1 MLIIVTAIKDKLTM
15 IMTKRSW
22 KNTFFSIVALV
33 LSTIVAYAIGE
44 GVLRLKNSSMKNY
57 DIEMWRYAR
66 ELKKKSDIPVLGHEH
81 IPSKTAIL
89 QSVEIRI
96 NEQGLRGGPVT
107 AWSPDKRRILF
118 LGSSVTLG
126 WGVPENET
134 VTERL
139 NAMFKRDG
147 QNVEVLNAGIGNY
160 NAVRYT
166 ERFKQRLTGLKPTDI
181 VVHYFVRD
189 AEVLD
194 AGGGNALLRNSQLA
208 VTAWVAMSR
217 YFGQASER
225 SLENHYQAVYAP
237 EAAGFQAMR
246 ESLHELAAY
255 AKQNN
260 IRIYLAM
267 TPDVHDLVNYKLGFI
282 HEKVKTIAQEEGF
295 RYIDLLPSMKNLTP
309 QELWSMPGDPHPNG
323 LGHKRMAEA
332 IYPLLK
338 TE

>member
-1 MLIIVTAIKDKLTM
+1 
-15 IMTKRSW
+15 MTKTPTTGKL
-22 KNTFFSIVALV
+22 KNLFFSIFALLISTVVAFAL
-33 LSTIVAYAIGE
+33 GE

-57 DIEMWRYAR
+57 DIEMWRYAL
-66 ELKKKSDIPVLGHEH
+66 ELKKRSDILALGHEH
-81 IPSKTAIL
+81 VQSKNAIL
-89 QSVEIRI
+89 QSVDIRI
-96 NEQGLRGGPVT
+96 NDQGLRGGPVV
-107 AWSPDKRRILF
+107 APSSDKRRILF

-126 WGVPENET
+126 WGVPEKET

-166 ERFKQRLTGLKPTDI
+166 ERFRKRLTSLKPTDI

-208 VTAWVAMSR
+208 VTAWVAISR
-217 YFGQASER
+217 YFGKGAER
-225 SLENHYQAVYAP
+225 SLENHYQAVYSP

-246 ESLHELAAY
+246 RSLRELSEY

-260 IRIYLAM
+260 IRLYLAM
-267 TPDVHDLVNYKLGFI
+267 TPDVHDLVDYKLGFI
-282 HEKVKTIAQEEGF
+282 HEKVKAIAKEDGF
-295 RYIDLLPSMKNLTP
+295 RYVDLLPPMKNLTP

-323 LGHKRMAEA
+323 LGHQRMAEA

-338 TE
+338 AE